1 MFGYYLKLGLKSL
14 RRSPV
19 LTALIVLIL
28 AVGIGASMTS
38 LTMLLVLSG
47 DPIPQ
52 KSDRLFVPQIDS
64 GPKNASWQ
72 AGEEPERQ
80 LGWVDVSNL
89 LRDAKGKRQT
99 ALYGVGPTIDPMREG
114 LTPFVEQGMATTRD
128 VFPMFDI
135 PFVAGGPWSAE
146 DDARGADVVVIGRA
160 LAERVFGDERVVGR
174 TLRLSD
180 RDYRITGVMGD
191 WNPIPRFY
199 RINGSGVDSDVH
211 QVWLPINNA
220 ISRKWSNNGWTN
232 CSGDIDPGFAGLL
245 SDGCTWLQYWVELE
259 SASDRE
265 AFTDYLRAY
274 VAEQQAL
281 GRLPRP
287 ENNRL
292 RNVREWLDFVG
303 IVNSDTRMATWIAF
317 GFLLV
322 CLVNVVT
329 LMLAKFTARAGEI
342 GVRRALGATRNEILR
357 QSLVEAGVL
366 GAAGAI
372 LGLGLAIYGVALID
386 GRLSSSE
393 NFFTMDPW
401 LMSGTVV
408 LGFFCAL
415 VAGLLP
421 TWQASRV
428 RPAIQLKSQ

>member
-52 KSDRLFVPQIDS
+52 KSDRLFVPQLDI
-64 GPKNASWQ
+64 GPKNASWKP
-72 AGEEPERQ
+72 GDEPERQ
-80 LGWVDVSNL
+80 MSWIDAENL
-89 LRDAKGKRQT
+89 LRDGKGLRQT
-99 ALYGVGPTIDPMREG
+99 ALYGISPAIDAGRED
-114 LTPFVEQGMATTRD
+114 LDPFREQGMATTRD
-128 VFPMFDI
+128 VFAMFDM
-135 PFVAGGPWSAE
+135 PFVAGGPWSVE
-146 DDARGADVVVIGRA
+146 DDARGRDVAVIGRE
-160 LAERVFGDERVVGR
+160 LAERVFGTQPAVGR
-174 TLRLSD
+174 TLRIDD
-180 RDYRITGVMGD
+180 RAYTVTGVLD
-191 WNPIPRFY
+191 RWDPIPRFY
-199 RINGSGVDSDVH
+199 RINGSGIDGEVH
-211 QVWLPINNA
+211 QLWLPIRNA
-220 ISRKWSNNGWTN
+220 IGREWENSGWTN
-232 CSGDIDPGFAGLL
+232 CNGEREPGFAGFLK
-245 SDGCTWLQYWVELE
+245 SDCTWLQYWVELE
-259 SASDRE
+259 RAADRE
-265 AFTDYLRAY
+265 AFEDYLKAY
-274 VAEQQAL
+274 VAEQQSL
-281 GRLPRP
+281 GRFPRP

-303 IVNSDTRMATWIAF
+303 VVSNDTRMATWIAF

-342 GVRRALGATRNEILR
+342 GVRRALGATRSEILK

-366 GAAGAI
+366 GAAGAL
-372 LGLGLAIYGVALID
+372 LGLGLAVYGVALVD

-393 NFFTMDPW
+393 QFFTMDPA
-401 LMSGTVV
+401 LMGTTVA
-408 LGFFCAL
+408 LGFVCAL

>member
-265 AFTDYLRAY
+265 AFADYLRAY